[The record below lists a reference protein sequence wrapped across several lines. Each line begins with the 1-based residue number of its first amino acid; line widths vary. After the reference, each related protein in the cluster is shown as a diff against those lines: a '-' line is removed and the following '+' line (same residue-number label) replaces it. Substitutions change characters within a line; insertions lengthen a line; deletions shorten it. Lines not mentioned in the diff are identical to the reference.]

1 MAETKESWSSRIGLI
16 FAMAGFA
23 VGFGNFLRFPVQ
35 AIQNGGG
42 AFIIPYL
49 VCFVVIG
56 IPMLLAEW
64 SMGRFG
70 GTHGHHSPPFI
81 FQQLHKH
88 PFWKYVGVF
97 GIFTTVTIAAYYTFL
112 ESWTLS
118 YVVHSIV
125 GTFIGLDQH
134 EVVNVFNNYMS
145 LNNSPLF
152 PYEAIFFYLITLAI
166 NVYILSRGLRGGI
179 ELVAKYGVPLLIFF
193 GIFLAIKSIFIK
205 EGINGA
211 VNDGTTG
218 LNFLWAPNYESMW
231 NPKVWLAAAGQIF
244 FTIGVGWGTI
254 HCYSSYLSSRD
265 DIALS
270 SMSAGWTNEFVEVVL
285 GASIIIPLSVGFLG
299 IERVTEL
306 AELGGLAL
314 GFKTMPYLFSKWQ
327 PFIAAMA
334 GSMWFGL
341 LFIAGITSSMAMGS
355 PFMSLMQ
362 DEFNWSRNKAALTFG
377 IIALTLGLPTVL
389 FFNYGVFDQYDYWS
403 GTFALFLFAMLEIIF
418 YSWVI
423 GVNKG
428 WKEIQKGAD
437 IQLSVIFKYILKFI
451 TPLLLSLVFL
461 ASLIKPVNSNWIG
474 AFSRLFEG
482 EKWELDNTSII
493 KQLSSTGLQEK
504 IAATQDLAAKAE
516 LEKQLFLINAT
527 KILLLLVFVAICIL
541 VHIATKRQQ
550 KQKET

>member
-1 MAETKESWSSRIGLI
+1 MAKTKESWGSRIGLI

-49 VCFVVIG
+49 ICFVLIG

-70 GTHGHHSPPFI
+70 GTYGHHSPPFI

-97 GIFTTVTIAAYYTFL
+97 GIFTTITIAAYYTFL

-118 YVVHSIV
+118 YVVYSII
-125 GTFIGLDQH
+125 GTFSGLDQN
-134 EVVNVFNNYMS
+134 EVVGVFNNYVS
-145 LNNSPLF
+145 LNDSILF
-152 PYEAIFFYLITLAI
+152 PYEAIFFYLATLVI
-166 NVYILSRGLRGGI
+166 NVYILSKGLRGGI
-179 ELVAKYGVPLLIFF
+179 EIVAKYGVPLLIFF
-193 GIFLAIKSIFIK
+193 GIFLAIKSVTIK
-205 EGINGA
+205 EGIHGA
-211 VNDGTTG
+211 VNDGTMG
-218 LNFLWAPNYESMW
+218 LNFLWTPDYESMW

-314 GFKTMPYLFSKWQ
+314 GFKTMPYLFSQWQ
-327 PFIAAMA
+327 PFIAALA

-355 PFMSLMQ
+355 PFMSFMQ
-362 DEFNWSRNKAALTFG
+362 DEFNWSRNKAAGIFG
-377 IIALTLGLPTVL
+377 IIALVLGLPTIL

-423 GVNKG
+423 GLDKG
-428 WKEIQKGAD
+428 WKEIHKGAD
-437 IQLSVIFKYILKFI
+437 IKLSIVFKYILKFI
-451 TPLLLSLVFL
+451 TPLLLSVVFL
-461 ASLIKPVNSNWIG
+461 ASLVKPVNSDWIG
-474 AFSRLFEG
+474 AFSGLLRG
-482 EKWELDNTSII
+482 EKWELANSSII
-493 KQLSSTGLQEK
+493 QQLTSTELQEK
-504 IAATQDLAAKAE
+504 IATTQDLAAKAE
-516 LEKQLFLINAT
+516 LEKKLFLINGT

-541 VHIATKRQQ
+541 VYIASKRQ
-550 KQKET
+550 KQNQT

>member
-1 MAETKESWSSRIGLI
+1 
-16 FAMAGFA
+16 
-23 VGFGNFLRFPVQ
+23 
-35 AIQNGGG
+35 
-42 AFIIPYL
+42 
-49 VCFVVIG
+49 
-56 IPMLLAEW
+56 
-64 SMGRFG
+64 
-70 GTHGHHSPPFI
+70 
-81 FQQLHKH
+81 
-88 PFWKYVGVF
+88 
-97 GIFTTVTIAAYYTFL
+97 
-112 ESWTLS
+112 
-118 YVVHSIV
+118 
-125 GTFIGLDQH
+125 
-134 EVVNVFNNYMS
+134 MS